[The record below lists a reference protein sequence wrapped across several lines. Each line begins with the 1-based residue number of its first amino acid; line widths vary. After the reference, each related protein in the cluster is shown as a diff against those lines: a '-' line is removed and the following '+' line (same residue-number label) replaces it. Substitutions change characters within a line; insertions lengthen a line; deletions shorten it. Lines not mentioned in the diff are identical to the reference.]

1 MNNNRAKLYALIWQY
16 LSQESMAEVKR
27 HADYKVIKTNRDM
40 QKMWEIVEEIHKV
53 FTIATVVKK
62 TARKEYQLMH
72 QGAYKSIITYKEQFD
87 TVLKV
92 YQDQENAEL
101 DEVDVTMDFFDG
113 LDNGCYAKFKKSI
126 LNGMTAG
133 SVTQPAIVPVKRSA

>member
-1 MNNNRAKLYALIWQY
+1 
-16 LSQESMAEVKR
+16 
-27 HADYKVIKTNRDM
+27 
-40 QKMWEIVEEIHKV
+40 
-53 FTIATVVKK
+53 
-62 TARKEYQLMH
+62 MH

-133 SVTQPAIVPVKRSA
+133 SVTQPAIVPVKRSAWIAGGIPPPRWYVLLTRIRETTKDLQNIKVRAKFEAIQKEI